1 MAEWIDAWKVQSS
14 TKSDHLVL
22 IFSHGFVKKGCSTFA
37 TFTDG
42 RREVTIP
49 RDLLCTSKKEA
60 LAKAREAA
68 RIILAD
74 LDRQAEEAEKE

>member
-1 MAEWIDAWKVQSS
+1 MAEWIDAWKVISS
-14 TKSDHLVL
+14 TKSDRLSLV
-22 IFSHGFVKKGCSTFA
+22 FAHGFVKKGCSPFA

-42 RREVTIP
+42 RREITIQ
-49 RDLLCTSKKEA
+49 RELLCTSKKEA

-74 LDRQAEEAEKE
+74 LDRQADEEENG